1 MQKVIETS
9 EDDNLRMA
17 RKIVANSFFPI
28 YIPNIF
34 YWNNLADAEKFTE
47 EGRKALKEIM
57 DIIKI

>member
-1 MQKVIETS
+1 MQEVIETS

-34 YWNNLADAEKFTE
+34 YWNNIADAEKITQ